1 MQFLSKESFM
11 ENANTLLYLAITAFI
26 IMSFV
31 IYHTYKNNLITD
43 YFKQFIAN
51 ITLSISVFFFSLS
64 TISLFLSF
72 KLTKPESFMN
82 LMYASCIIFLF
93 SSTFTYLLY
102 FYNKKNLKS
111 NSLWFFGEL
120 FFGAGISIVLLAIS
134 IYFSEGWIL
143 NEEVIKKNFSGL
155 LSTNDKDAIKALTN
169 LRVSMLNFSFMI
181 SFLFISV
188 GLLFNS
194 SRLKK
199 HK

>member
-1 MQFLSKESFM
+1 M

-72 KLTKPESFMN
+72 RLTKPESFMN